1 METNS
6 INIIT
11 QTTKYPK
18 LLGYLKLSKLRLGS
32 LVVFSAIITY
42 FTLTDNIQWK
52 QVLAI
57 SLGGLLVTSA
67 ANGFNQIIEK
77 DLDKLMDRTRLR
89 PMPTR
94 VLTVNE
100 AFIFCAFI
108 GLILGIIGLSMGSK
122 SKKLYQASPDSY
134 DGFGS
139 LNAGYIMSIIG
150 TILGGLY
157 MLYFIVVG
165 GTALAILG
173 NL

>member
-67 ANGFNQIIEK
+67 ANGFNQIIK
-77 DLDKLMDRTRLR
+77 AYA
-89 PMPTR
+89 
-94 VLTVNE
+94 N
-100 AFIFCAFI
+100 
-108 GLILGIIGLSMGSK
+108 K
-122 SKKLYQASPDSY
+122 SANCK
-134 DGFGS
+134 
-139 LNAGYIMSIIG
+139 
-150 TILGGLY
+150 
-157 MLYFIVVG
+157 
-165 GTALAILG
+165 
-173 NL
+173 